1 MLHWDWQVAL
11 TLGVHALR
19 AQRQRHKE
27 LKSQC
32 NASVTN
38 IWEAQAGRDLTQEG
52 IPGGLHRGG
61 LRQ

>member
-11 TLGVHALR
+11 IPGVHALR
-19 AQRQRHKE
+19 AQRQRPKE

-52 IPGGLHRGG
+52 ILGWLHRGE
-61 LRQ
+61 LSQ